1 MGLSV
6 SDHVDLWGI
15 IQASKRAANKK
26 VRSRMAPELTRG
38 LLESIE
44 FAADMLAQHAATL
57 RESHKN
63 QDDVWDSDEIHAEH
77 RACLAHTYRLECFAK
92 SLAVVLRREE
102 RKAAAAAAV
111 AASN

>member
-6 SDHVDLWGI
+6 TGHLEAWGI
-15 IQASKRAANKK
+15 VQARHRAANEK
-26 VRSRMAPELTRG
+26 VRSRMAPELTKG
-38 LLESIE
+38 LLESVE

-63 QDDVWDSDEIHAEH
+63 PDDVWDSEVIHAEH
-77 RACLAHTYRLECFAK
+77 RACLAHTYRLECFAR

-102 RKAAAAAAV
+102 RKAAAAV